1 MLKTESLLRGIL
13 YPTGVLHPIGM
24 ACSGA
29 PAVLSHWQGA
39 VHGKH
44 DLVMNE
50 VVDLAGWML
59 GPSVNYTPHA
69 AGDMRDAFSQ
79 LPLSKPYPFNL
90 LNIYCA
96 SF

>member
-24 ACSGA
+24 ACSAA
-29 PAVLSHWQGA
+29 PAVLSRWLGA
-39 VHGKH
+39 VHAKH

-69 AGDMRDAFSQ
+69 AGDLRDAFSQ

-90 LNIYCA
+90 LNIYRA